1 VRAKYGRFAS
11 RIRSSALMAMDYFGT
26 ASMTIHARVDWLFLS
41 MIENAKIYA
50 CGTARGAALGR
61 SCVVS
66 IGG

>member
-1 VRAKYGRFAS
+1 
-11 RIRSSALMAMDYFGT
+11 MAMDYFGT

-41 MIENAKIYA
+41 MIENANIYA